1 MALTVT
7 NNVSSLIGQ
16 NNLTRTSSML
26 NKSLERLSSGLKIN
40 RGADG
45 PAALVISE
53 QQRAQIVGLNQA
65 IENTSK
71 AVSMVQTAEGALNEI
86 NRLLLK
92 ARGLALDSA
101 NAGVNDAD
109 AQAANQAELT
119 NLLETIDRIANNTQ
133 FGTKRV
139 LNGAA
144 QENALAA
151 TETGVSVTGTLTT
164 TPTVNAYTYSVTTA
178 AQKAVTTGAAGFTGT
193 GATVGTGNG
202 GSFTINGVA
211 ITLADADTV
220 ATSVTKINN
229 VLETNGVN
237 VRASS
242 NAGQLELTATDF
254 TTDITIAAGTITLA
268 DIGLAAGTDTHT
280 NGVLSFIDSTGATVN
295 VTGTGNVF
303 ALTGELSG
311 ATVTLDADA
320 ANPTSS
326 VAPTNAVF
334 DVGQKLVF
342 QIGPNANQTASLSI
356 SSVKTDGLGVGAA
369 VGVDSLSD
377 INVTTASGAQDAI
390 AVIDQ
395 AIDEVTNKRGD
406 LGAFQSNTLEATAN
420 NLRATLENTIAA
432 ESIIRDTDFAVEVAN
447 MTRAQ
452 TLMQTG
458 ISVLTNA
465 NQIPQLALAL
475 LR

>member
-1 MALTVT
+1 MALSVT

-26 NKSLERLSSGLKIN
+26 SKSLERLSSGLKIN

-53 QQRAQIVGLNQA
+53 EQRAQITGLNKA

-86 NRLLLK
+86 NGLLLK

-101 NAGVNDAD
+101 NAGVNDAN
-109 AQAANQAELT
+109 AQAANQSEIG

-151 TETGVSVTGTLTT
+151 TDTGVSVTGSLTT
-164 TPTVNAYTYSVTTA
+164 TPTINAYTYSVTTA

-202 GSFTINGVA
+202 GSFTVNGVA
-211 ITLADADTV
+211 ITLADNDTV
-220 ATSVTKINN
+220 ATAVTKINN
-229 VLETNGVN
+229 VLSTNGVN
-237 VRASS
+237 VRAAS
-242 NAGQLELTATDF
+242 NAGQLEFTATNF
-254 TTDITIAAGTITLA
+254 TTDITVAAGTITLA

-295 VTGTGNVF
+295 VTGTGNSF
-303 ALTGELSG
+303 ALTGELTG
-311 ATVTLDADA
+311 ANVTLAADA

-334 DVGQKLVF
+334 DVGQQLIF

-356 SSVKTDGLGVGAA
+356 ASVKTDGLGVGAA
-369 VGVDSLSD
+369 AGVASLSD
-377 INVTTASGAQDAI
+377 INVTTASGAQSAI

-395 AIDEVTNKRGD
+395 AISEVTTKRGS
-406 LGAFQSNTLEATAN
+406 LGAFQSNTLESTAN
-420 NLRATLENTIAA
+420 NLRATLENTVAA
-432 ESIIRDTDFAVEVAN
+432 ESTIRDTDFASEVAN
-447 MTRAQ
+447 LTKSQ

-458 ISVLTNA
+458 IAVLANA
-465 NQIPQLALAL
+465 NQTPQLVLSL
-475 LR
+475 LK